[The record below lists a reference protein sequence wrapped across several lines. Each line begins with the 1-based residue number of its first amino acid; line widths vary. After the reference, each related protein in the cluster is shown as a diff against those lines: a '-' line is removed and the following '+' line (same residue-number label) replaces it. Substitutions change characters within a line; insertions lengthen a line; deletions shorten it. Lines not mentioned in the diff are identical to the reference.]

1 MLNFID
7 NNELKDLKLLL
18 RRDDNDFTFYYIF
31 EKDFEQDRFQPND
44 ILAHIQI
51 FKQKKII
58 NFTINNWIPY
68 ESSRDFQKIKISI
81 LNYVRNTLL
90 NKLDCPEEWS
100 FTVDHSSESYKN
112 LNSELSL
119 KSRQQTN
126 DNDYE
131 VDR

>member
-68 ESSRDFQKIKISI
+68 ESSRDFQKIKISV

>member
-68 ESSRDFQKIKISI
+68 ESSRDFQKIKISV
-81 LNYVRNTLL
+81 LNYVRNALL
-90 NKLDCPEEWS
+90 SKLDCPEEWS